1 MYLPMYR
8 GSLHKQLSYQLG
20 QLAPSWEVVLM
31 YLIVTIPQV
40 TIKAPH
46 LVET

>member
-1 MYLPMYR
+1 MYLVRYR
-8 GSLHKQLSYQLG
+8 GSLHKQLLYQLS
-20 QLAPSWEVVLM
+20 QLAASWEVVPM

-46 LVET
+46 SVET